1 MGKLILKPVWGESQ
15 NPVTVEVTHLS
26 DNQFFRVGASF
37 EMRYGVS
44 IGELGDPFTF
54 GTVVNDSILFT
65 TSNRTAFLLGGA
77 PNGLQVVFSV

>member
-1 MGKLILKPVWGESQ
+1 
-15 NPVTVEVTHLS
+15 
-26 DNQFFRVGASF
+26 
-37 EMRYGVS
+37 MRYGVS
-44 IGELGDPFTF
+44 IGELGDPFTY